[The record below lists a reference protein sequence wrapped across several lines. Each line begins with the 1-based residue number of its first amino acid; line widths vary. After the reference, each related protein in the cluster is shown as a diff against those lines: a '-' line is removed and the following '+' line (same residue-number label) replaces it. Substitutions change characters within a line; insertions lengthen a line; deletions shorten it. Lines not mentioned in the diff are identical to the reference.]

1 MKLFKDYIFKH
12 IEETK
17 FPLWG
22 LWLVQGYK
30 RVPVMFYSGDNF
42 TDSDTPEDKA
52 KKAIQRLT
60 VALEDLP
67 ADAVLSIELKNSRT
81 ANGSGIIGPFEFV
94 NHSRDDEQTATSAPG
109 FGQFPGLVGL
119 PAPPAGYVSEET
131 LNGRLEA
138 LRVAN
143 ERQINDLI
151 FKQREADFKERMAR
165 ERAELKEMRKELN
178 DERKKYESNTGAAAE
193 TLVFAA
199 KKILGELFPGLKAA
213 TAQAATPAQLGAAE
227 PAPEQP
233 THDPKYNAI
242 ERLANALYENPN
254 INENDIQSILDKLT
268 NNNVDNVKME
278 VVK

>member
-30 RVPVMFYSGDNF
+30 RVPIMFYSGDNF

-67 ADAVLSIELKNSRT
+67 ADALLSIELKSSKS

-94 NHSRDDEQTATSAPG
+94 NHSRDDEPTAQTAPA

-119 PAPPAGYVSEET
+119 PAAPAGYVSEET

-138 LRVAN
+138 LRVQN

-165 ERAELKEMRKELN
+165 ERAELKELRRELN
-178 DERKKYESNTGAAAE
+178 DEKKKYESNTGQAAE

-199 KKILGELFPGLKAA
+199 KKILGELFPGLKATA
-213 TAQAATPAQLGAAE
+213 TAPATPAQLGAAE

-254 INENDIQSILDKLT
+254 INENDIQSIIDKI
-268 NNNVDNVKME
+268 NNNDNNVKME